1 MMRKSPEQKYVP
13 LKDNESREGNWT
25 ESLGIDERLR
35 GRKVGGGRGER
46 DEKGQRMEK
55 QANKDAS
62 SS

>member
-1 MMRKSPEQKYVP
+1 MMREPPEPKYIP

-35 GRKVGGGRGER
+35 GRKVGGGRGEW

-55 QANKDAS
+55 QAIKDAPS
-62 SS
+62 S